1 MRRTLAGI
9 IAGIGLAIAVMV
21 AIEAVGNQLYPP
33 PMGMNLEQ
41 PGAAARM
48 PFATLIFP
56 VLGWLAGP
64 FAGGSAAVILSRDRR
79 AAWPVGGAVLVGALL
94 QFALARHPLWMIV
107 AGLAAPLAGAWL
119 AQRLAGR
126 RSGSE
131 QGEASAA
138 D

>member
-41 PGAAARM
+41 PGAATRM
-48 PFATLIFP
+48 PFGTLIFP
-56 VLGWLAGP
+56 VIGWFVGPLAGG
-64 FAGGSAAVILSRDRR
+64 AAAVILSRDRR
-79 AAWPVGGAVLVGALL
+79 AAWPVGGAVLIGALL
-94 QFALARHPLWMIV
+94 QFALAGHPLWMIV

-119 AQRLAGR
+119 AQRVAGR
-126 RSGSE
+126 RHGAKE
-131 QGEASAA
+131 TEASAA